1 MPKFFQQ
8 EIAAYRGERRKF
20 RNVDFKKNDFENSV
34 GATAGTLLEFIPVH
48 VKNPP
53 IIQFMAYI
61 ESISDSFTNQF
72 SSNQPFGRLDPF
84 YVWKSANRSINVTWT
99 LPSSSKSK
107 ALDNLNNLSW
117 LISSLY
123 PAYKETDSAS
133 SISASPMFRVRY
145 ANIIASPTQGGQ
157 GILCNIPSLTVTPA
171 VKKGYTPIHPLNM
184 GSDFANTEG
193 RILKDAGFDVTVREG
208 DRLLIPLEIKLTA
221 KLNIIHDH
229 SRGWDHSTGKYRG
242 GPSAQGYPY
251 LLGLKQEGAASGQ
264 PNQVKADSL
273 TPSPTPA
280 GGPESPGGKGKGSTR
295 DKVKE
300 SRVTVIHDNN
310 PGEGAEVVK
319 NPSGQRRD

>member
-107 ALDNLNNLSW
+107 ALDNLNTGSC
-117 LISSLY
+117 
-123 PAYKETDSAS
+123 K
-133 SISASPMFRVRY
+133 
-145 ANIIASPTQGGQ
+145 
-157 GILCNIPSLTVTPA
+157 
-171 VKKGYTPIHPLNM
+171 TPIL
-184 GSDFANTEG
+184 SEA
-193 RILKDAGFDVTVREG
+193 RDVYHGISKGHFKKVA
-208 DRLLIPLEIKLTA
+208 L
-221 KLNIIHDH
+221 
-229 SRGWDHSTGKYRG
+229 ST
-242 GPSAQGYPY
+242 
-251 LLGLKQEGAASGQ
+251 
-264 PNQVKADSL
+264 
-273 TPSPTPA
+273 T
-280 GGPESPGGKGKGSTR
+280 
-295 DKVKE
+295 
-300 SRVTVIHDNN
+300 
-310 PGEGAEVVK
+310 
-319 NPSGQRRD
+319 